1 MPIAILQRAE
11 ARVEVL
17 PPASVTHLVL
27 GWALMVPFIF
37 FAVHGNF
44 SFQQGGG
51 DYLSTGSLGGL
62 VPTRNLGLFGNIIFP
77 GIAYSVVAWL
87 IAINFSRILGIALQM
102 KALTFLALLTI
113 CSAIWSQNPIRSSYN
128 GLFYMVGTL
137 FAYYLVVRFE
147 PEEIMTTLEMA
158 GCLVCLMGLVLIV
171 FFPQFALSHDIRNGG
186 VWKGIFIDRTSAA
199 KCLVF
204 LLSPALVF
212 GYHRLRYFRM
222 AYICLLTVFIV
233 MAHAVTALI
242 VLCCY
247 AFFMAVLYF
256 FRRLERKTAL
266 ILGTVGIAICVLLI
280 FAAIPYAA
288 DIARLFGRDLTL
300 TGRTEVWEVVTR
312 SILKR
317 PLLGYGFY
325 SFWQGMTGE
334 SAHAILATH
343 WGFGYAHNGMLEILL
358 QLGFVGLIVFLLSL
372 LYAIGN
378 ARICLWHGGS
388 IGTDWYIG
396 LIVLT
401 VLYNFDEAT
410 VVLPNELLSVLYI
423 IACCG
428 LARAAKQLK
437 ED

>member
-1 MPIAILQRAE
+1 
-11 ARVEVL
+11 
-17 PPASVTHLVL
+17 
-27 GWALMVPFIF
+27 
-37 FAVHGNF
+37 
-44 SFQQGGG
+44 
-51 DYLSTGSLGGL
+51 
-62 VPTRNLGLFGNIIFP
+62 
-77 GIAYSVVAWL
+77 
-87 IAINFSRILGIALQM
+87 
-102 KALTFLALLTI
+102 
-113 CSAIWSQNPIRSSYN
+113 
-128 GLFYMVGTL
+128 VGTL
-137 FAYYLVVRFE
+137 FAYYLVLRFE
-147 PEEIMTTLEMA
+147 PEEIMTTVEMA

-212 GYHRLRYFRM
+212 GYRRLSYSRM
-222 AYICLLTVFIV
+222 AYICSLAVFIV

-242 VLCCY
+242 VVCCY
-247 AFFMAVLYF
+247 SFFMAMLYF
-256 FRRLERKTAL
+256 LRRLEQKAAL
-266 ILGTVGIAICVLLI
+266 VLGAVCIAICLLLI

-325 SFWQGMTGE
+325 GFWQGMTGE

-358 QLGFVGLIVFLLSL
+358 QLGFVGLILFLLTL
-372 LYAIGN
+372 LCAIGD
-378 ARICLWHGGS
+378 ARICLWHGCS

-401 VLYNFDEAT
+401 MLYNFDEAT
-410 VVLPNELLSVLYI
+410 VVLPNELLSILYI
-423 IACCG
+423 VACCG
-428 LARAAKQLK
+428 LAQAAKKMKEDGQLK
-437 ED
+437 AAAHPQWQQ